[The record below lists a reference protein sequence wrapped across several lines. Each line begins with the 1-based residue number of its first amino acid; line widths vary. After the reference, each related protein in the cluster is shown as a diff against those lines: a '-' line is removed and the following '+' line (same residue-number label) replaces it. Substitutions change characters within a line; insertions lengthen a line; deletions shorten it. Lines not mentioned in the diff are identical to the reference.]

1 MALVFPE
8 NRTDYQGT
16 LRLTP
21 EEGEQIELF
30 LPASFQVGDK
40 VEYANVGIGA
50 MFAGMS
56 NSMTAA
62 GVADAADNFSYDNFV
77 GTSNASTA
85 AALGVQKAVSLFSD
99 KGAAAAS
106 DASFPILL
114 TSVALPSAT
123 C

>member
-21 EEGEQIELF
+21 EDGEQIELF

-50 MFAGMS
+50 AFAGIS
-56 NSMTAA
+56 NATTAA
-62 GVADAADNFSYDNFV
+62 EFAGFEASYDNFI
-77 GTSNASTA
+77 GSANTGTA
-85 AALGVQKAVSLFSD
+85 AALGVQKAV
-99 KGAAAAS
+99 A
-106 DASFPILL
+106 LL
-114 TSVALPSAT
+114 LLLRSNPPHMGREQ
-123 C
+123 

>member
-50 MFAGMS
+50 VFAGLS
-56 NSMTAA
+56 NAATASGIADTAA
-62 GVADAADNFSYDNFV
+62 NFNYDNFA
-77 GTSNASTA
+77 GTANQGTA